1 MDLGTSWADAY
12 IENQQK
18 EQSYLIFINQLPK
31 IHHNVSRDEPM
42 GLGAPWDDAYLEP
55 QQKEKSSLMFINTC
69 PTTHQKVFRD

>member
-42 GLGAPWDDAYLEP
+42 GPWCSLG
-55 QQKEKSSLMFINTC
+55 
-69 PTTHQKVFRD
+69 